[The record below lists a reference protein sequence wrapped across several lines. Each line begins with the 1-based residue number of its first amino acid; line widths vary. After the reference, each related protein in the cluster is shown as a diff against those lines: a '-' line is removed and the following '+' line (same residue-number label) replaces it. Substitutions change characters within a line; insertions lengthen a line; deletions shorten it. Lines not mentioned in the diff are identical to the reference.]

1 MTIFTASLLHSI
13 SKVENEDPEMF
24 QTLHLIVSV
33 LKVMNPRYCIQIIN
47 GNM

>member
-24 QTLHLIVSV
+24 QTFS
-33 LKVMNPRYCIQIIN
+33 PYCLCTESDEP
-47 GNM
+47 